1 MANNE
6 TDKQSKIIDDNYLK
20 NPNFDFT
27 DEIVEKGK
35 KLFSQSVK
43 FIAGSNSMNSLP
55 EETVSEIA
63 FSGRSNVGKSSLIN
77 SITGTK
83 FTARTSQNPGRTQ
96 QLNFFEVGNGQIR
109 LVDFPGF
116 GYAKASKSSIQKW
129 NNLIKSY
136 IKYRSSLVRVF
147 LLIDSRRGITN
158 PDRDAMEI
166 FNKLAVSYQIVL
178 TKIDKLKSS
187 ELISIFEGVIKE
199 SHKNVAAHPFI
210 HLTSSV
216 KGIGVNF
223 LRADIARLLS
233 IKLNLRETYVISK

>member
-6 TDKQSKIIDDNYLK
+6 TDKQSKLIDDNYLK

-83 FTARTSQNPGRTQ
+83 FIARTSQNPGRTQ

-166 FNKLAVSYQIVL
+166 FNKLAVSY
-178 TKIDKLKSS
+178 KS
-187 ELISIFEGVIKE
+187 
-199 SHKNVAAHPFI
+199 
-210 HLTSSV
+210 
-216 KGIGVNF
+216 
-223 LRADIARLLS
+223 
-233 IKLNLRETYVISK
+233 Y

>member
-6 TDKQSKIIDDNYLK
+6 TDKQSKIIEDNYLK

-35 KLFSQSVK
+35 ELFSQSVE

-147 LLIDSRRGITN
+147 LLIDSRRGITD
-158 PDRDAMEI
+158 PDRDAMKI

-223 LRADIARLLS
+223 LRADIARLL
-233 IKLNLRETYVISK
+233 

>member
-43 FIAGSNSMNSLP
+43 FIA
-55 EETVSEIA
+55 
-63 FSGRSNVGKSSLIN
+63 SLIN

-223 LRADIARLLS
+223 LRADIARLL
-233 IKLNLRETYVISK
+233 

>member
-6 TDKQSKIIDDNYLK
+6 TDKQSKIIGDNYLK

-187 ELISIFEGVIKE
+187 ELISTFEGVIKE

-223 LRADIARLLS
+223 LRADIARLL
-233 IKLNLRETYVISK
+233 

>member
-96 QLNFFEVGNGQIR
+96 QLNFFEVGNCQIR

-187 ELISIFEGVIKE
+187 ELISTFEGVIKE
-199 SHKNVAAHPFI
+199 SHKNAAAHPFI
-210 HLTSSV
+210 HLTSSL
-216 KGIGVNF
+216 KGIGINF
-223 LRADIARLLS
+223 LRADIARLL
-233 IKLNLRETYVISK
+233 

>member
-6 TDKQSKIIDDNYLK
+6 TDKQSKIIDNNYLK

-166 FNKLAVSYQIVL
+166 FNQLAVSYQIVL

-223 LRADIARLLS
+223 LRADIARLL
-233 IKLNLRETYVISK
+233 

>member
-20 NPNFDFT
+20 NPNFDFAE
-27 DEIVEKGK
+27 EIVEKGK

-55 EETVSEIA
+55 KETVTEIA

-187 ELISIFEGVIKE
+187 ELISTFEGVIKE

-223 LRADIARLLS
+223 LRADIARLL
-233 IKLNLRETYVISK
+233 

>member
-187 ELISIFEGVIKE
+187 ELISI
-199 SHKNVAAHPFI
+199 
-210 HLTSSV
+210 
-216 KGIGVNF
+216 
-223 LRADIARLLS
+223 LRG
-233 IKLNLRETYVISK
+233 

>member
-6 TDKQSKIIDDNYLK
+6 TDKQSKIIEDNYLK

-147 LLIDSRRGITN
+147 LLIDSRRGITSL
-158 PDRDAMEI
+158 DRDAMEI

-187 ELISIFEGVIKE
+187 ELISTFEGVIKE

-223 LRADIARLLS
+223 LRADIARLL
-233 IKLNLRETYVISK
+233 

>member
-6 TDKQSKIIDDNYLK
+6 TDKQSKIIEDNYLK
-20 NPNFDFT
+20 NCDFDFT
-27 DEIVEKGK
+27 NEIVEKGE
-35 KLFSQSVK
+35 KLFFQPVK

-55 EETVSEIA
+55 IETTYEVA

-96 QLNFFEVGNGQIR
+96 QLNFFEIGKGHLR

-136 IKYRSSLVRVF
+136 IKYRSSLIRVF

-158 PDRDAMEI
+158 PDRDAMAI
-166 FNKLAVSYQIVL
+166 FNRLAVSYQIVL
-178 TKIDKLKSS
+178 TKVDKLKAN
-187 ELISIFEGVIKE
+187 ELISISESVMRE

-216 KGIGVNF
+216 KGIGIKF
-223 LRADIARLLS
+223 LRADIARLL
-233 IKLNLRETYVISK
+233 

>member
-6 TDKQSKIIDDNYLK
+6 TDKQSKIIEDNYLK

-158 PDRDAMEI
+158 SDRDAMEI

-223 LRADIARLLS
+223 LRADIARLL
-233 IKLNLRETYVISK
+233 

>member
-6 TDKQSKIIDDNYLK
+6 TDKQRKIIDDNYLK

-187 ELISIFEGVIKE
+187 ELISTFEGVIKE

-210 HLTSSV
+210 HLTSSA

-223 LRADIARLLS
+223 LRADIARLL
-233 IKLNLRETYVISK
+233 

>member
-158 PDRDAMEI
+158 SDRDAMEI

-223 LRADIARLLS
+223 LRADIARLL
-233 IKLNLRETYVISK
+233 

>member
-136 IKYRSSLVRVF
+136 IKYRSALVRVF

-166 FNKLAVSYQIVL
+166 FNKLAISYQIVL

-187 ELISIFEGVIKE
+187 ELVSTFEGVIKE

-223 LRADIARLLS
+223 LRADIARLL
-233 IKLNLRETYVISK
+233 

>member
-6 TDKQSKIIDDNYLK
+6 TDKQSKIIDNNYLK

-35 KLFSQSVK
+35 NLFSQSVK

-109 LVDFPGF
+109 LVDFPGL

-187 ELISIFEGVIKE
+187 ELISTFEGVIKE

-223 LRADIARLLS
+223 LRADIARLL
-233 IKLNLRETYVISK
+233 

>member
-6 TDKQSKIIDDNYLK
+6 TDKQSKIIDNNYLK

-116 GYAKASKSSIQKW
+116 GYAKVSKSSIQKW

-223 LRADIARLLS
+223 LRADIARLL
-233 IKLNLRETYVISK
+233 

>member
-147 LLIDSRRGITN
+147 LLIDSRRGITS

-166 FNKLAVSYQIVL
+166 FNKLAASYQIVL
-178 TKIDKLKSS
+178 TKIAKLKSS

-223 LRADIARLLS
+223 LRADIARLL
-233 IKLNLRETYVISK
+233 

>member
-43 FIAGSNSMNSLP
+43 FIAGSNTMNSLP

-147 LLIDSRRGITN
+147 LLIDSRRGITS

-223 LRADIARLLS
+223 LRADIARLL
-233 IKLNLRETYVISK
+233 

>member
-1 MANNE
+1 MDNNE
-6 TDKQSKIIDDNYLK
+6 TDKQSKIIEDNYLK
-20 NPNFDFT
+20 NPNIDFT
-27 DEIVEKGK
+27 YEIVEKGK

-96 QLNFFEVGNGQIR
+96 QLNFFEVGEGQIR

-223 LRADIARLLS
+223 LRADIARLL
-233 IKLNLRETYVISK
+233 

>member
-210 HLTSSV
+210 HLTSSE

-223 LRADIARLLS
+223 LRADIARLL
-233 IKLNLRETYVISK
+233 

>member
-116 GYAKASKSSIQKW
+116 GYAKASRSSIQKW

-158 PDRDAMEI
+158 LDRDAMEI
-166 FNKLAVSYQIVL
+166 FNKLAISYQIVL

-223 LRADIARLLS
+223 LRADIARLL
-233 IKLNLRETYVISK
+233 

>member
-210 HLTSSV
+210 HLTSAV

-223 LRADIARLLS
+223 LRADIARLL
-233 IKLNLRETYVISK
+233 

>member
-158 PDRDAMEI
+158 LDRDAMEI

-223 LRADIARLLS
+223 LRADIARLL
-233 IKLNLRETYVISK
+233 

>member
-158 PDRDAMEI
+158 SDRDAMEI

-187 ELISIFEGVIKE
+187 ELISTFEGVIKE

-223 LRADIARLLS
+223 LRADIARLL
-233 IKLNLRETYVISK
+233 

>member
-6 TDKQSKIIDDNYLK
+6 TDKQRKIIDYNYLK

-223 LRADIARLLS
+223 LRADIARLL
-233 IKLNLRETYVISK
+233 

>member
-6 TDKQSKIIDDNYLK
+6 TDKQSKIIDDNYFK

-55 EETVSEIA
+55 EETVREIA

-166 FNKLAVSYQIVL
+166 FNKLAGSYQIVL

-223 LRADIARLLS
+223 LRADIARLL
-233 IKLNLRETYVISK
+233 

>member
-96 QLNFFEVGNGQIR
+96 QLNFFEVGNGHIR

-147 LLIDSRRGITN
+147 LLIDSRRGITK

-187 ELISIFEGVIKE
+187 ELISTFEGVIKE

-223 LRADIARLLS
+223 LRADIARLL
-233 IKLNLRETYVISK
+233 

>member
-35 KLFSQSVK
+35 ELFSQSVK

-83 FTARTSQNPGRTQ
+83 STARTSQNPGRTQ

-223 LRADIARLLS
+223 LRADIARLL
-233 IKLNLRETYVISK
+233 

>member
-83 FTARTSQNPGRTQ
+83 FIARTSQNPGRTQ

-116 GYAKASKSSIQKW
+116 GYANASKSSIQKW

-147 LLIDSRRGITN
+147 LLIDSRRGITD

-223 LRADIARLLS
+223 LRADIARLL
-233 IKLNLRETYVISK
+233 

>member
-147 LLIDSRRGITN
+147 LLIDSRRGITKL
-158 PDRDAMEI
+158 DRDAMEI

-187 ELISIFEGVIKE
+187 ELISTFEGVIKE

-223 LRADIARLLS
+223 LRADIARLL
-233 IKLNLRETYVISK
+233 